1 MPKTKIDTKPETK
14 KDEFDFEVAL
24 GRLETLIAQMEQG
37 QLPLEKSLENF
48 EQGISL
54 VRQCQGALKKA
65 EQKVQILME
74 KTGEQT
80 LVSYDNG
87 DDTSP

>member
-1 MPKTKIDTKPETK
+1 MSKTK
-14 KDEFDFEVAL
+14 KDEFDFEATL
-24 GRLETLIAQMEQG
+24 ERLETLIAQMEQG

-54 VRQCQGALKKA
+54 VRECQSALKKA

-74 KTGEQT
+74 KAGKQE
-80 LVSYDNG
+80 LMSYE
-87 DDTSP
+87 DDSSQ

>member
-1 MPKTKIDTKPETK
+1 MPKTK
-14 KDEFDFEVAL
+14 KDEFDFEAAL
-24 GRLETLIAQMEQG
+24 GRLETLITQMEQG

-54 VRQCQGALKKA
+54 VRQCQSALKKA

-74 KTGEQT
+74 KSGEQVLT
-80 LVSYDNG
+80 SYEDN
-87 DDTSP
+87 SSQ

>member
-1 MPKTKIDTKPETK
+1 MPKIKPATQ
-14 KDEFDFEVAL
+14 KDEFDFEVVL

-37 QLPLEKSLENF
+37 KLPLEKSLENF
-48 EQGISL
+48 ELGISL

-74 KTGEQT
+74 KAGEQVLT
-80 LVSYDNG
+80 PYE
-87 DDTSP
+87 DDVP

>member
-1 MPKTKIDTKPETK
+1 MPKTKPAAP
-14 KDEFDFEVAL
+14 KDEFDFEAAL

-37 QLPLEKSLENF
+37 KLPLEKSLENF

-74 KTGEQT
+74 KAGEHG
-80 LVSYDNG
+80 LAPYE
-87 DDTSP
+87 DDVP